1 MSLHS
6 QPLPTPSH
14 ASSTRVLAA
23 ILTDIGAGAY
33 TQQFVDD
40 AQGDDCIIDLG
51 KLPPDLISSKYGL
64 PRHLAAAFIARCH
77 SVSPTV
83 AHHTSHAQSSRQLEV
98 QLWRL
103 EQLVAAFSSLQ
114 VRLLKRRV
122 PHPRDNFCAQAAADA
137 AVDGDRVLVPPG
149 RHSGPLHLKCKVCS
163 TTPARHAAPS
173 CIAFTVFVLD

>member
-6 QPLPTPSH
+6 QPSPTPSH
-14 ASSTRVLAA
+14 ASSSRVLDA

-33 TQQFVDD
+33 TQTFADD

-51 KLPPDLISSKYGL
+51 KLRPEVISSKYGL

-83 AHHTSHAQSSRQLEV
+83 AHHTSHAQSSRLLEV

-122 PHPRDNFCAQAAADA
+122 PHPVTTFARRLQQTQPWTGTACSCPPVATAA
-137 AVDGDRVLVPPG
+137 R
-149 RHSGPLHLKCKVCS
+149 C
-163 TTPARHAAPS
+163 T
-173 CIAFTVFVLD
+173 